1 MSKTVFNPS
10 NARKNFYELLK
21 SVNRDHK
28 EIQIISEVSGNN
40 AVLISLEDWQSI
52 QETLLLEQT
61 GVLDQVRKREK
72 DDSGF
77 TNIDE
82 IDWDEF

>member
-1 MSKTVFNPS
+1 MSKTIFNPS
-10 NARKNFYELLK
+10 NARKNLYQLLK
-21 SVNRDHK
+21 KVNKDHK

-77 TNIDE
+77 SNVDE
-82 IDWDEF
+82 IDWDEL

>member
-1 MSKTVFNPS
+1 MSETTLNPS
-10 NARKNFYELLK
+10 SARKKFYQLLK
-21 SVNRDHK
+21 DVNRDHK
-28 EIQIISEVSGNN
+28 EIQIISEVTGNN

-52 QETLLLEQT
+52 KETLLLQQT

-77 TNIDE
+77 TNVDE
-82 IDWDEF
+82 IDWDKF